1 MGGKKKQSFYD
12 FSALFAGM
20 SKKVEIKLAE
30 ETKTTFI
37 YSFIH
42 SFCLVRVTVVQMKLL
57 ACTCFGEIEQ
67 ITFIRK
73 YRRQVPKKAFVYK
86 FVGREINI

>member
-1 MGGKKKQSFYD
+1 MSAWAGKKKAQSFYD

-20 SKKVEIKLAE
+20 SKKVDIKLAE

-42 SFCLVRVTVVQMKLL
+42 
-57 ACTCFGEIEQ
+57 
-67 ITFIRK
+67 
-73 YRRQVPKKAFVYK
+73 
-86 FVGREINI
+86 